1 MTPLCTVG
9 YEGRVAAELLALLI
23 DNNIELVV
31 DVRELPLSRKKGFS
45 KSTLS
50 ASLDEAGVGYRH
62 MRALGNPKHLRHA
75 LKEGLS
81 FDDFADDFRDILAA
95 HMDVIE
101 ELGVV
106 ATEHRVCLL
115 CFEADAE
122 RCHRSIVAECVASL
136 VGDGIQV
143 VHLGRAC

>member
-9 YEGRVAAELLALLI
+9 YEGRVADELIALLI
-23 DNNIELVV
+23 ENEIDLVV

-50 ASLDEAGVGYRH
+50 ASLCEAGVGYRH

-75 LKEGLS
+75 LKTGLA
-81 FDDFADDFRDILAA
+81 FDEFADDFRAILAEQ
-95 HMDVIE
+95 MDAVE

-106 ATEHRVCLL
+106 AAEHRVCLL

-122 RCHRSIVAECVASL
+122 RCHRSIVAESVANL
-136 VGDGIQV
+136 VGDSIQV
-143 VHLGRAC
+143 VHLDRAC